1 MPTILLRAEAG
12 DRPPDVLLVE
22 DPEHALHAVA
32 LLDGGQSCSELISD
46 HRGLPAFRGRWKS
59 QPVTIQTTG
68 LGAPAVAMVVEELL
82 ITGARR
88 FLRVAPAMAVTPS
101 LQEGAAV
108 VAMSASAI
116 DGTTRTYLGGLQLA
130 PTADFGLVTALVRGA
145 HAAGMGLQVGSVATV
160 DVLPDDAG
168 RKEFA
173 ASGIV
178 AADLGTAPLFVLAAR
193 DDAKAPSS
201 DPRVMAAAILWIAAS
216 RAGGH
221 PAASGVSLDGLLR
234 VALDA
239 LSVRR
244 EPSSMPAEEV
254 SR

>member
-32 LLDGGQSCSELISD
+32 LLDGGQPGSELISD
-46 HRGLPAFRGRWKS
+46 HRGLPAFRGRRKG

-82 ITGARR
+82 MTGARR

-130 PTADFGLVTALVRGA
+130 PTADFGLTTALVRSA
-145 HAAGMGLQVGSVATV
+145 HAAGVRLQVGSVATV

-168 RKEFA
+168 RRELA
-173 ASGIV
+173 ACGIL

-193 DDAKAPSS
+193 DDAKAPTV
-201 DPRVMAAAILWIAAS
+201 DARVLAAAILWIDATD
-216 RAGGH
+216 AGGH
-221 PAASGVSLDGLLR
+221 PAASGASLDALLR
-234 VALDA
+234 VALDVLA
-239 LSVRR
+239 IGVRGN
-244 EPSSMPAEEV
+244 AA
-254 SR
+254 